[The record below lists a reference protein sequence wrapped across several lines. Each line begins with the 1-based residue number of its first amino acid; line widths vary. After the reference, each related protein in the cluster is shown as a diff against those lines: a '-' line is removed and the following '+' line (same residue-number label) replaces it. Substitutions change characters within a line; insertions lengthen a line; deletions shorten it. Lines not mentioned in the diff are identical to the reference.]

1 MAAAEGALVEV
12 NDSGDEVVAVGLK
25 VNPPND
31 DPPVVKLGELL
42 TASEEEDAGDAEN
55 LNAGKLLVDAGA
67 RVVDE
72 EAGIAVDELS
82 AAAKIEADAENAA
95 FELLSPKPTF
105 GDVAFKPLTVLLLV
119 DVAIGLPKILDR
131 LVPLA
136 DPKLSVDDDT
146 GLFVADTLPLSI
158 KRSSMLAKYFS

>member
-1 MAAAEGALVEV
+1 MAAAEGALEEV
-12 NDSGDEVVAVGLK
+12 KGSGEEVVAVGLK

-72 EAGIAVDELS
+72 EAGVAVDELI
-82 AAAKIEADAENAA
+82 AVAKIEADAENAA
-95 FELLSPKPTF
+95 LELLSPKPIF
-105 GDVAFKPLTVLLLV
+105 GDVAFKPLIVLLLE
-119 DVAIGLPKILDR
+119 DVAIGVPKILVR
-131 LVPLA
+131 PAHSNTAYVYQTNINA
-136 DPKLSVDDDT
+136 DHSIMNRH
-146 GLFVADTLPLSI
+146 LF
-158 KRSSMLAKYFS
+158 